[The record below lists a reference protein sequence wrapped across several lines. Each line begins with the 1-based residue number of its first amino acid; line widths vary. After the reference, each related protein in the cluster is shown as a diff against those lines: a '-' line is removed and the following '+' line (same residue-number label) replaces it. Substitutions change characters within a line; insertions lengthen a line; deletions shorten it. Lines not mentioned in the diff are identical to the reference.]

1 MAKGKNKGTF
11 HVLGPPPEEEARRN
25 LLLEVFCSFL
35 GPEEAAQQLDL
46 LLNRFGSFKSI
57 LTAPE
62 EELVLAG
69 ASEQTARFL
78 RQSTELARA
87 YLEEDAKSLKRIF
100 DTKSACEVMRP
111 KFLGRENELM
121 AVLLLNGRGQILY
134 CDVLAEGS
142 VSSVPIYKRSLVEL
156 CIRYNVQTVFIAH
169 NHPSGLAC
177 PSRNDIVATRH
188 IQLSLKGID
197 AWLSD
202 HIIFAGD
209 DYCSFRSMG
218 LLELIGQSLDEE
230 WLREIEAARQLEQSL
245 LYAEGNG
252 KEKPR
257 K

>member
-1 MAKGKNKGTF
+1 MFGYVRPYKSELLVREYEQYKSVYCELCRELGKSYGWTARFTLSYDCTF
-11 HVLGPPPEEEARRN
+11 YA
-25 LLLEVFCSFL
+25 LLSLSL
-35 GPEEAAQQLDL
+35 IHI
-46 LLNRFGSFKSI
+46 S
-57 LTAPE
+57 
-62 EELVLAG
+62 
-69 ASEQTARFL
+69 ARFL

-142 VSSVPIYKRSLVEL
+142 VSSVPIYKRRLVEL

-218 LLELIGQSLDEE
+218 LLELIGQSSVSYTHLAFA
-230 WLREIEAARQLEQSL
+230 IEGEYER
-245 LYAEGNG
+245 
-252 KEKPR
+252 
-257 K
+257 